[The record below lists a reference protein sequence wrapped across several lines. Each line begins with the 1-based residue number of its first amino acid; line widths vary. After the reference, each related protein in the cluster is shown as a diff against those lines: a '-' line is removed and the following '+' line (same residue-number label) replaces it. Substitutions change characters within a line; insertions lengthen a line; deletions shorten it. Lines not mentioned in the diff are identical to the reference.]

1 MSNLV
6 ANKVITAP
14 YKDNYGQ
21 WQYILVSC
29 INVPTASVHK

>member
-6 ANKVITAP
+6 ANKVIIAP

-21 WQYILVSC
+21 LQHILASC
-29 INVPTASVHK
+29 IIVPTARVRK